1 MFPIEK
7 FYVSHFTRV
16 HNLKSIIEARALQP
30 PIFQENFDS
39 YYYETAEE
47 KGNQE
52 KYKKSIFYSII
63 FPDSKGIPIYRDEE
77 FGGGQAGGGYVYF
90 IFSSKIIEDNANM
103 LNRRHI
109 TELPIFCKGWNYGKT
124 DIDKC
129 DIYDTNI
136 SLYENLNKWRE
147 KIKKA
152 IQKYEEDPYQESLV
166 SAESN
171 TLGTELLM
179 EGEMPID
186 MDLITIYIPKFEY
199 KPRPKLS
206 EAFYE
211 KYPSFRGSEERQK
224 KIYETNEIVIE
235 NLIKEHPDLPW
246 TRENPFK

>member
-1 MFPIEK
+1 MSENFPTDK

-16 HNLKSIIEARALQP
+16 HNLENIIKVRALQP

-63 FPDSKGIPIYRDEE
+63 FPDSKGNPIYRNEE
-77 FGGGQAGGGYVYF
+77 FDGGQAGGGYAYF
-90 IFSSKIIEDNANM
+90 IFSPKIIEDNANM

-109 TELPIFCKGWNYGKT
+109 SELPIFCKGWNYGKT

-129 DIYDTNI
+129 DNYDTNI
-136 SLYENLNKWRE
+136 SLYENLNKWRN
-147 KIKKA
+147 KIKKS
-152 IQKYEEDPYQESLV
+152 IQKYEEDPYQEKIV
-166 SAESN
+166 SVESN

-186 MDLITIYIPKFEY
+186 MDLIAIYIPEQIIYQYTEEQIKK
-199 KPRPKLS
+199 KPFLEKVQDGLRK
-206 EAFYE
+206 EA
-211 KYPSFRGSEERQK
+211 EEL
-224 KIYETNEIVIE
+224 ET
-235 NLIKEHPDLPW
+235 LIKENPDLPW
-246 TRENPFK
+246 TREFPFK